1 VTARGPTRRTD
12 AQTGGGERPSLSAAA
27 LFPGTVAAG
36 RWFAILLWTLRLP
49 QLGRSRKALA
59 RACRIEIPESTLI
72 GYDSWKGATM
82 IELTE
87 AQRQELSAA
96 EPIAVDPGTG
106 ETYVLVRKD
115 IYDRIKGLLYDNGEW
130 TEQELRLLLARSAE
144 ANGWNEPNMDDY
156 DHYDANRAKQCRHSA
171 ET

>member
-1 VTARGPTRRTD
+1 
-12 AQTGGGERPSLSAAA
+12 
-27 LFPGTVAAG
+27 
-36 RWFAILLWTLRLP
+36 
-49 QLGRSRKALA
+49 
-59 RACRIEIPESTLI
+59 
-72 GYDSWKGATM
+72 M

-96 EPIAVDPGTG
+96 EPIAIDPRTR

-115 IYDRIKGLLYDNGEW
+115 VYDRIKGLLYDDAAWTGE
-130 TEQELRLLLARSAE
+130 ELRLLLARSAE

-156 DHYDANRAKQCRHSA
+156 DHYDDSRAKQCPYNA